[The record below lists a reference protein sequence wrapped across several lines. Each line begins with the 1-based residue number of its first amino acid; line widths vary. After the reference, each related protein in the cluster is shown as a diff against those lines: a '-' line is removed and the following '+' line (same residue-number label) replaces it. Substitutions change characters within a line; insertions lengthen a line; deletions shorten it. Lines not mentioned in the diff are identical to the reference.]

1 MKHLSG
7 LLFYGRIPCSAPSK
21 CTIILLAGTRLLVI
35 PSNNFEI
42 TTTPIIFSKSYSLP
56 VSGNMD
62 SDGLTLLKIVF
73 YFFRVCCNVRR
84 FWDLLLSCK
93 YTHSKGVFVVRT
105 NGVEYCRESIY
116 LVQRENIFVRSYF
129 AALSVKPRLL
139 LMARI
144 EVNNRQFWTLSQN
157 FSPVFRSA
165 RCC

>member
-105 NGVEYCRESIY
+105 NGVEYCRESKSCAEGEHF
-116 LVQRENIFVRSYF
+116 LSLFFCRFVCETKIVAYGSY
-129 AALSVKPRLL
+129 
-139 LMARI
+139 
-144 EVNNRQFWTLSQN
+144 
-157 FSPVFRSA
+157 
-165 RCC
+165 